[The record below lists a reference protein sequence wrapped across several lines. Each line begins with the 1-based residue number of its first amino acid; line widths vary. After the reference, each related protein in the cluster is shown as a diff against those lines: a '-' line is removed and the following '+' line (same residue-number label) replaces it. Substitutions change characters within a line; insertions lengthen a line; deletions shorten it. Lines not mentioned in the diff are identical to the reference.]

1 MVPRRSIRSALL
13 CCATLVATPWRVE
26 ALDAEQVFDKAAPS
40 VVTVENQDASGVT
53 ISFGSGVVIAPGEI
67 ITNCHVLRDGVTFQV
82 KKEGRS
88 SPAYLRFS
96 DKARDL
102 CQLQASQ
109 AASFT
114 RPVRALV
121 AISDLRVGQR
131 VYAIGAPR
139 GLELTL
145 SDGLISGLRHAPSG
159 SVQLIQTTAP
169 VSPGSSG
176 GGLFD
181 QDGRLVGIT
190 TFILKESQNL
200 NFAVPAMLIQE
211 LPGKQPDL
219 IEQRRR
225 QAEGMGG
232 PKGRDTEAEPRTSD
246 TSDYA
251 WKVQDKIQR
260 LITYPAPRGGQ
271 LRAEF
276 AISVMAS
283 GWPVRV
289 DLVQSSGDAEFD
301 TKARGAILAASP
313 LHDAQEVRFEGLRNF
328 RVTLKALSTELEQTK
343 ADDYPA
349 LKRFQQDIVARVGAV
364 ISEQDYPRDARDRG
378 WQGLTLVR
386 VTIGRDGHLKDVT
399 VVRSSRFAL
408 LDERAVSKIREAQLP
423 NVPDELIGREFS
435 VDVPLRFTLGPRE
448 L

>member
-1 MVPRRSIRSALL
+1 MIPRHCIRSALL
-13 CCATLVATPWRVE
+13 CCATLVATSSRVG
-26 ALDAEQVFDKAAPS
+26 AMDAEQVFDKAAPS
-40 VVTVENQDASGVT
+40 VVTVESQDASGVM

-67 ITNCHVLRDGVTFQV
+67 ITNCHVLRDGVLLHV

-88 SPAYLRFS
+88 ASASLHFS

-109 AASFT
+109 ATAFT
-114 RPVRALV
+114 RPVRAIV
-121 AISDLRVGQR
+121 AMGDLRVGQR

-145 SDGLISGLRHAPSG
+145 SDGLVSGLRYSAGG
-159 SVQLIQTTAP
+159 SIQLIQTTAP

-181 QDGRLVGIT
+181 QDGRLIGIT

-200 NFAVPAMLIQE
+200 NFAVPAMWVQE
-211 LPGKQPDL
+211 LQSKQTDL

-225 QAEGMGG
+225 QAEAKGG
-232 PKGRDTEAEPRTSD
+232 TKGRDAETEPRTSD
-246 TSDYA
+246 AGDYA
-251 WKVQDKIQR
+251 SRVQDKIQR
-260 LITYPAPRGGQ
+260 LITYPAARAGQ

-313 LHDAQEVRFEGLRNF
+313 LHDAQEVHFEGLRNF
-328 RVTLKALSTELEQTK
+328 RVMLTALSTEPEQTK
-343 ADDYPA
+343 TDDYPA
-349 LKRFQQDIVARVGAV
+349 LKRFQQDMLARIGNMV
-364 ISEQDYPRDARDRG
+364 SEQDYPRDARDRG
-378 WQGLTLVR
+378 WQGLTILR
-386 VTIGRDGHLKDVT
+386 VTIGRDARLKDVV

-408 LDERAVSKIREAQLP
+408 LDEHAVSKIREMQLP
-423 NVPDELIGREFS
+423 NVPDELSGREFS

>member
-1 MVPRRSIRSALL
+1 M
-13 CCATLVATPWRVE
+13 
-26 ALDAEQVFDKAAPS
+26 DAEQVFEKAAPS
-40 VVTVENQDASGVT
+40 VVTVESQDASGAM

-67 ITNCHVLRDGVTFQV
+67 ITNCHVLRDGVLLHV
-82 KKEGRS
+82 RKEGHS
-88 SPAYLRFS
+88 ASASLHFS

-102 CQLQASQ
+102 CLLQAAQ
-109 AASFT
+109 ATSFT
-114 RPVRALV
+114 RPVRSIMAM
-121 AISDLRVGQR
+121 SDLRVGQR

-145 SDGLISGLRHAPSG
+145 SDGLVSGLRHSAGG
-159 SVQLIQTTAP
+159 SVQFIQTTAP

-200 NFAVPAMLIQE
+200 NFAVPAIWVQE
-211 LPGKQPDL
+211 LQSKQPDL

-225 QAEGMGG
+225 QAEAKAGTT
-232 PKGRDTEAEPRTSD
+232 GRDTETEPRASD
-246 TSDYA
+246 TPDYA
-251 WKVQDKIQR
+251 RKVQDKIQR
-260 LITYPAPRGGQ
+260 LITYPAARAWQ

-301 TKARGAILAASP
+301 TRARGAILAASP
-313 LHDAQEVRFEGLRNF
+313 LHDAQELHFQGLRNF
-328 RVTLKALSTELEQTK
+328 RVTLRALSTEAEQSK
-343 ADDYPA
+343 GDDYPP
-349 LKRFQQDIVARVGAV
+349 LKRFQQDMLARIGNVV
-364 ISEQDYPRDARDRG
+364 SEQDYPRDARDRG
-378 WQGLTLVR
+378 WQGLTILR
-386 VTIGRDGHLKDVT
+386 VTIGRDARLKGVA

-408 LDERAVSKIREAQLP
+408 LDEHAVSKVREMQLP
-423 NVPDELIGREFS
+423 SVPDELSGREFS